1 MPVVSTRHPARA
13 STQIMRP
20 ALLACLIALS
30 AVAAPA
36 SAWHDEAVSELERP
50 LVHALQTV
58 GVKYRLGGRS
68 PDTGFDCSGLVV
80 HVFERDWGMLLP
92 PGTAALRKVGMP
104 ITKLKELEPGDL
116 VFYNTRN
123 RPYSHVGIYLGEGR
137 FLHAP
142 RPGAQVRV
150 ENVTTSYWR
159 QRFDGARR
167 LDPPTF

>member
-1 MPVVSTRHPARA
+1 
-13 STQIMRP
+13 MRP
-20 ALLACLIALS
+20 ALLACLIAVS

-36 SAWHDEAVSELERP
+36 RAWHDGAISDRERP

-80 HVFERDWGMLLP
+80 HVFERAWGMLLP

-137 FLHAP
+137 FLQSLSFRA
-142 RPGAQVRV
+142 
-150 ENVTTSYWR
+150 TSHL
-159 QRFDGARR
+159 R
-167 LDPPTF
+167 LT

>member
-1 MPVVSTRHPARA
+1 
-13 STQIMRP
+13 MRP
-20 ALLACLIALS
+20 ALLICLIALS
-30 AVAAPA
+30 ATAAAPA
-36 SAWHDEAVSELERP
+36 RAWHDGATSDRDRP
-50 LVHALQTV
+50 LVQALQTV

-80 HVFERDWGMLLP
+80 HVFERAWGVLLP
-92 PGTAALRKVGMP
+92 PGTAALRRVGVP
-104 ITKLKELEPGDL
+104 VTKLKELEPGDL

-142 RPGAQVRV
+142 RTGAKVRV
-150 ENVTTSYWR
+150 ESVMTPYWR

-167 LDPPTF
+167 LEPPTF

>member
-1 MPVVSTRHPARA
+1 
-13 STQIMRP
+13 MRP
-20 ALLACLIALS
+20 ALLACLIAVS

-36 SAWHDEAVSELERP
+36 RAWHDGAISDRERP
-50 LVHALQTV
+50 LVHALHTV

-80 HVFERDWGMLLP
+80 HVFERAWGMLLP

>member
-1 MPVVSTRHPARA
+1 
-13 STQIMRP
+13 MRP
-20 ALLACLIALS
+20 ALLVCLIALCPT
-30 AVAAPA
+30 AAPA
-36 SAWHDEAVSELERP
+36 RAWHDGATSDRELP
-50 LVHALQTV
+50 LVQALQTV

-80 HVFERDWGMLLP
+80 HVFERAWGVLLP
-92 PGTAALRKVGMP
+92 PGTAALRRVGMP
-104 ITKLKELEPGDL
+104 VMKLKELEPGDL

-142 RPGAQVRV
+142 RPGAKVRV
-150 ENVTTSYWR
+150 ESVMTPYWR

>member
-1 MPVVSTRHPARA
+1 
-13 STQIMRP
+13 MRP

-36 SAWHDEAVSELERP
+36 RAWHDGAISDRERP

-80 HVFERDWGMLLP
+80 HVFERAWGMLLP
-92 PGTAALRKVGMP
+92 PSSAALRKVGMP

-116 VFYNTRN
+116 VVYNTRN

-150 ENVTTSYWR
+150 ENVTTPYWR